1 MAARICVSVLE
12 GPFTVLSEVGVPLP
26 VCISIQSKGLQL
38 DKALWTARQ
47 SNGGFSVTF
56 FWPALESNS
65 AQDLNTV
72 VKKKRRR
79 RHKKRKIRQ
88 QHKSAEAQHLRDSQG
103 SQNDPSAALSTPIVA
118 HQCNPST
125 SAAVKEPVDLTTC
138 ENVVYEKRDE
148 VPGVKYTLNG
158 SETWTPVVKRKRR
171 RSSTSSTGDS
181 SSSELDVSCSRKVQ
195 YQERNGAPGLSIH
208 RRNVKW
214 TPVVPSPVASRT
226 RSRTKD

>member
-1 MAARICVSVLE
+1 MSVLE

-26 VCISIQSKGLQL
+26 VCISMQSKGLQL

-72 VKKKRRR
+72 MKKKRRR

-118 HQCNPST
+118 HQCSNPST

-171 RSSTSSTGDS
+171 RSSTSSTGADS

-195 YQERNGAPGLSIH
+195 YQECNGAPGLSIH